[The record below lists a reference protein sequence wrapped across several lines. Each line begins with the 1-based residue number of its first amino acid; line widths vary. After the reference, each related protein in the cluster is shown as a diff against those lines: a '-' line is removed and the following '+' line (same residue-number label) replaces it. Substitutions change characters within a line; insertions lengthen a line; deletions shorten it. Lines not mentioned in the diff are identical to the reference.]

1 MPVSLSKMM
10 DEFSPEDRTEIEGHA
25 RQLIAERRSLM
36 QIRKALKLTQSDIA
50 EVLKT
55 SQAHVAQIERK
66 RDAMVSTIER
76 IVNAMGGELD
86 LVVRIPHRGQVVL
99 KLGEHAGEPALEA
112 KPKRR
117 KAKTVVAK
125 PSPSSHGQRRE
136 RRPKARASG

>member
-1 MPVSLSKMM
+1 MMTESGWKQPFGTHCPRPLLPARGPEYKLAPRSDEMPVSLSKMM

-76 IVNAMGGELD
+76 IVNA
-86 LVVRIPHRGQVVL
+86 
-99 KLGEHAGEPALEA
+99 
-112 KPKRR
+112 
-117 KAKTVVAK
+117 
-125 PSPSSHGQRRE
+125 
-136 RRPKARASG
+136 